1 MREIQNLQQIL
12 ENLDKKKQE
21 KLKSMSP
28 FVSESS
34 SVMNS
39 QLNSYE
45 STETIIID
53 QGSYSYNNQFPISVI
68 ETSNTLSLYAPPPK
82 QVAFQTWS
90 SIKFV
95 LNICGGEAQFC
106 ICASKK
112 QGVLTKIAF
121 VLQKHMI
128 DVLSINI
135 MCHGNGNAYMILVH
149 LRFKLD
155 LSPLY
160 SLYWI

>member
-1 MREIQNLQQIL
+1 MFVSLHALLPYLPSKVDKSTIVDAAVKEIKNLQKIL
-12 ENLDKKKQE
+12 ENLEKKKQD
-21 KLKSMSP
+21 KLKSMSRLM
-28 FVSESS
+28 SESS

-53 QGSYSYNNQFPISVI
+53 QGSYSYNNKFPISVI

-90 SIKFV
+90 STKFV

-106 ICASKK
+106 IFATKK
-112 QGVLTKIAF
+112 
-121 VLQKHMI
+121 
-128 DVLSINI
+128 
-135 MCHGNGNAYMILVH
+135 
-149 LRFKLD
+149 
-155 LSPLY
+155 
-160 SLYWI
+160 